1 MMKRFLLRA
10 GLVSPLAMLI
20 AGCAGPTGA
29 APRGW
34 VRANLTGETAQ
45 SYAGSG
51 VFIEESRGFGQKPV
65 FSIASDAEDA
75 SLSVIRLNGDR
86 PSRGGYALDWIDPAD
101 PRATGFILIYEQRVG
116 NWSYLYA
123 STSGELTIEESSR
136 EAVRGSFR
144 LRAVQ
149 YCASERTGTQIG
161 PCRITPTPPENS
173 PTLDVTGTFSVVR
186 DDGTLIDA

>member
-1 MMKRFLLRA
+1 MMTRFLLRA
-10 GLVSPLAMLI
+10 GFVSLLVMLI
-20 AGCAGPTGA
+20 AGCDGPTRAVPG
-29 APRGW
+29 GW
-34 VRANLTGETAQ
+34 VRASLTGETAH

-51 VFIEESRGFGQKPV
+51 VFTEERRSSGENPG
-65 FSIASDAEDA
+65 FSIASDAEGA
-75 SLSVIRLNGDR
+75 SLSVIRFNGAR
-86 PSRGGYALDWIDPAD
+86 PSPGRYALDWIDAAD
-101 PRATGFILIYEQRVG
+101 PRATGFILIYQQHAG
-116 NWSYLYA
+116 NWLYTYA

-136 EAVRGSFR
+136 DAVRGSFR